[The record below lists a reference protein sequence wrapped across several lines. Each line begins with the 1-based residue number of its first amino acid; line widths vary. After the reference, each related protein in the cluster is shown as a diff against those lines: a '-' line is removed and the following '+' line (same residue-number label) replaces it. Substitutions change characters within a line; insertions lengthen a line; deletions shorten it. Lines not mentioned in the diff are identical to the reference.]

1 MSQDTIVKEICGYK
15 LVAVNGSRLLASATD
30 ALLVATA
37 ERVYFFGMIIKQM
50 NCDVEIYGGTH
61 KLSVEKKGKV
71 LYVNPGSL
79 TGAFSPINV

>member
-37 ERVYFFGMIIKQM
+37 ERVYFFRMIIK
-50 NCDVEIYGGTH
+50 
-61 KLSVEKKGKV
+61 
-71 LYVNPGSL
+71 
-79 TGAFSPINV
+79 